1 MNGSDGCV
9 FTYGYGR
16 LGRSID
22 IFCVTI
28 FSKVRAKS
36 NKCMLM
42 IMIIK
47 IMRGTIIIIDD
58 SDGDNNDN
66 NDNEEEE
73 EEDDDYDDDNN
84 NNKTNNNR
92 TNNNKTN
99 NN

>member
-47 IMRGTIIIIDD
+47 IMRGTMIIIDD
-58 SDGDNNDN
+58 SDGDDN

-73 EEDDDYDDDNN
+73 EEDDDYDDDDKN
-84 NNKTNNNR
+84 NNKTNNDK